1 MQEIY
6 QTERALQRRAVM
18 KNKHWR
24 AASAVLLA
32 CAMIFTLPAGKA
44 GSAAVTLA
52 EMAAAVP
59 SAGQQNI
66 QMETQT
72 DQQNAQVEP
81 QADQRNTQA
90 EPQTKQQNTQVE
102 PQADQQNAQV
112 EKQTDQ
118 QCISMKAQS
127 DNQQTRSG
135 TAGNSQMIQSDTPA
149 AETAGESIK
158 SESQE
163 RAGDGTEGEGE
174 TVPAE
179 TDAVQKIPDTAA
191 SAAGTENLSEYET
204 ETETETENETE
215 NETGTEEAAEVL
227 TEEVTEEAPEIPLR
241 KAAGK
246 QRKVTIKNKGNLN
259 YASYGFGSYTT
270 GQYRVTIDGITSGA
284 YGFCA
289 NPVFPSP
296 TSGTYPVQNLN
307 SYWLRIMYYGLK
319 EYSGENNFFS
329 RTGRGSWPS
338 GKRYIIIHLS
348 IAQRN
353 NSHSLAMGATSAALS
368 CADELYKYAG
378 SHEAPTP
385 DLSLTPS
392 SVKAYKEGS
401 IQRTPSM
408 TLNGFVYNYITIQL
422 PAAVRL
428 VNETKKT
435 TSAPGAAVKVY
446 GRDQF
451 YLTAPLD
458 QARTGGKV
466 YSSGSLAGNEQY
478 RYAAWRVAESQ
489 QAKQDLAVIGRT
501 LSPGAVSFDVTWL
514 DSDNASIHIKK
525 LAEETQS
532 GERKVAGI
540 TFTLTSVNDPSVKV
554 TLVTDANGEARAE
567 HLKPGTYTI
576 SESAQNREYAALPD
590 SKVVLENNKTLEYS
604 VRNILERRTVKI
616 QKLDAQTQTLI
627 TADKAEFQI
636 LDTAGKPVRLKVKGA
651 ENATGVFGT
660 NENGEVLFEDKLS
673 AGKYILHERK
683 APENY
688 TTAEDIPFAVDA
700 DSPAEITLRSMD
712 APVMKKIRIIKK
724 SEDGDT
730 CGAGF
735 RFLIKPSGDI
745 TDGSGNERKM
755 EAQTVTTD
763 ESGTAVSGDLYPG
776 TYLVTETAV
785 PAGSGWTVNP
795 QTYTVDVKGDPDS
808 ESEVTLSVSDSKN
821 RFIICKHTA
830 GEDSQPLENITFSV
844 TEKGENTK
852 PSLYRTGKDGRIEL
866 DGLSNGRT
874 YEIREVETR
883 PGYNLDPAVYT
894 ITVDNTGLIEGRREY
909 TLDLSNQPNIVRFSK
924 KDIVEGEDGAEL
936 PGAELIVK
944 NEHGEKIDSWIST
957 NKPHEITSLPAG
969 KYELTER
976 AAPEGYELSE
986 QSVRFTV
993 ENSLSIQKVV
1003 MYDRPYREVDISKL
1017 DITTGEELPGASL
1030 EVTDSDGNRVDAWVS
1045 TGQPHRLTLPSGVY
1059 LLTEKIPAA
1068 GYTTA
1073 EAVTFE
1079 VKTAAE
1085 KGDIQV
1091 QNVQMKDAP
1100 TKIYIHKQDITTS
1113 KELPGAKLRIT
1124 DKDGKTVEEWISTK
1138 KPHEIE
1144 KLPAGEYTLTE
1155 ITAPDGYETAESVP
1169 FEVKDSSE
1177 ALHVVMKDSPK
1188 IAPGTKED
1196 SGTTGPAASSV
1207 STGND
1212 TPIGRYLAAM
1222 AASAFIFV
1230 AFLRSMRAGRR
1241 KERKQAG
1248 KKQPEKNE
1256 TDEAQPGRT

>member
-1 MQEIY
+1 M
-6 QTERALQRRAVM
+6 
-18 KNKHWR
+18 
-24 AASAVLLA
+24 
-32 CAMIFTLPAGKA
+32 
-44 GSAAVTLA
+44 
-52 EMAAAVP
+52 
-59 SAGQQNI
+59 
-66 QMETQT
+66 
-72 DQQNAQVEP
+72 
-81 QADQRNTQA
+81 
-90 EPQTKQQNTQVE
+90 
-102 PQADQQNAQV
+102 
-112 EKQTDQ
+112 
-118 QCISMKAQS
+118 
-127 DNQQTRSG
+127 
-135 TAGNSQMIQSDTPA
+135 
-149 AETAGESIK
+149 
-158 SESQE
+158 
-163 RAGDGTEGEGE
+163 
-174 TVPAE
+174 
-179 TDAVQKIPDTAA
+179 
-191 SAAGTENLSEYET
+191 
-204 ETETETENETE
+204 
-215 NETGTEEAAEVL
+215 
-227 TEEVTEEAPEIPLR
+227 
-241 KAAGK
+241 
-246 QRKVTIKNKGNLN
+246 
-259 YASYGFGSYTT
+259 
-270 GQYRVTIDGITSGA
+270 
-284 YGFCA
+284 
-289 NPVFPSP
+289 
-296 TSGTYPVQNLN
+296 
-307 SYWLRIMYYGLK
+307 
-319 EYSGENNFFS
+319 
-329 RTGRGSWPS
+329 
-338 GKRYIIIHLS
+338 
-348 IAQRN
+348 
-353 NSHSLAMGATSAALS
+353 
-368 CADELYKYAG
+368 
-378 SHEAPTP
+378 
-385 DLSLTPS
+385 
-392 SVKAYKEGS
+392 
-401 IQRTPSM
+401 
-408 TLNGFVYNYITIQL
+408 
-422 PAAVRL
+422 
-428 VNETKKT
+428 
-435 TSAPGAAVKVY
+435 
-446 GRDQF
+446 
-451 YLTAPLD
+451 
-458 QARTGGKV
+458 
-466 YSSGSLAGNEQY
+466 
-478 RYAAWRVAESQ
+478 AESQ

-525 LAEETQS
+525 SAEETQS

-808 ESEVTLSVSDSKN
+808 GSEVTLSVSDSKN

-1188 IAPGTKED
+1188 IAPGTKRIPGQQDLRPHPCLPETIPRSGGILRRWRRPLSFSWLSSGACVRED
-1196 SGTTGPAASSV
+1196 GRRENRQEKNSLKKMRQMRRSRGGREKGSRHKPGSFGSVAIVCIGVVRFELTTSRPPAERATKLRHTPVLPAVINPTGFIQQASSYHYRRFQ
-1207 STGND
+1207 SSFIRILQLYFLLAGF
-1212 TPIGRYLAAM
+1212 PI
-1222 AASAFIFV
+1222 SARTKV
-1230 AFLRSMRAGRR
+1230 AGYYAHSIIKACVLMHLCVLW
-1241 KERKQAG
+1241 
-1248 KKQPEKNE
+1248 
-1256 TDEAQPGRT
+1256 